1 MTTKAENL
9 IIAKNLVDNLS
20 NLLKGNKEET
30 FFAVKLSSVRNELDH
45 QLLKLNESAKINK

>member
-1 MTTKAENL
+1 MTTKVENL
-9 IIAKNLVDNLS
+9 IIAKNLVDSLS